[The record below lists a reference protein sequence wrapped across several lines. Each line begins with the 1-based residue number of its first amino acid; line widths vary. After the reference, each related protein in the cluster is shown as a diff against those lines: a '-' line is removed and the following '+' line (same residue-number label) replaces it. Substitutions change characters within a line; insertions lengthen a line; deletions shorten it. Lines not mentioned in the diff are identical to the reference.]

1 MKELKNLEAIRELL
15 ASHPIYT
22 YDYSDGLLINQED
35 TNIQVYSI
43 DLEDEPF
50 ADYISG
56 YIITYASEEVLFE
69 NLRENIISH
78 MDLTKGADDQYYDY
92 SPAQVEAIL
101 FGILQLTPEHQDYII
116 TGLKKHLW
124 EFIQDEEQDED
135 MVNTYDELYKALVKW
150 EEDHLTPDLIKSLYI
165 SKLFQSLKH

>member
-22 YDYSDGLLINQED
+22 YDYSDGLYINKED

-92 SPAQVEAIL
+92 SPSQVEAIL
-101 FGILQLTPEHQDYII
+101 FGILQLTQEHQDYLI
-116 TGLKKHLW
+116 TGLKKHLR
-124 EFIQDEEQDED
+124 EFIQDEEQDDD
-135 MVNTYDELYKALVKW
+135 MISQYTATYNALEKW
-150 EEDHLTPDLIKSLYI
+150 ESDKRETQLFDSLAASELIRQLNK
-165 SKLFQSLKH
+165 